1 MASHHKNRQVAR
13 NKNTGFAAPHRV
25 PSPSSV
31 LLGSYRPRNTAVHHA
46 PLWFK
51 AVLFFCLMTIL
62 ALTGWRIALC
72 LLAVNIA
79 LAYLGQI
86 RTRELLLMLY
96 AMRWLIILLGLYYT
110 VWGEPGTGAD
120 VLLTL
125 MTATLS
131 SRILLMSTSL
141 PVLID
146 GIIKICSPLKL
157 VGINPAR
164 IGLAIALMIRS
175 IPAIM
180 DRWGDLQKAAVA
192 RGLLGRSSWRLFT
205 PLVVQTVD
213 YAQKT
218 GDALAARGLGDS

>member
-1 MASHHKNRQVAR
+1 
-13 NKNTGFAAPHRV
+13 
-25 PSPSSV
+25 
-31 LLGSYRPRNTAVHHA
+31 
-46 PLWFK
+46 
-51 AVLFFCLMTIL
+51 MTIL

-192 RGLLGRSSWRLFT
+192 RGLLERSSWRLFT